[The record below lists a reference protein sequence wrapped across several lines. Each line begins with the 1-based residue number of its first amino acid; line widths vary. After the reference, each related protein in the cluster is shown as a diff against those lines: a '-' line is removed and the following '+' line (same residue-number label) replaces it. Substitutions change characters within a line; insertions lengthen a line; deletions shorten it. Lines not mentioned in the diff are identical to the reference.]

1 MPLSYWED
9 EQVKYQPKINERID
23 IICSHSS
30 PSFCYPYT
38 KGDIV
43 LRYAEND
50 ETLLQDIEIE
60 RNTLDKVYE
69 DYKDTITHWYY
80 GHYHS
85 SMMQMI
91 NGCMFRLLDIE
102 EICRHVS
109 DDNNFK

>member
-9 EQVKYQPKINERID
+9 EQVKYQPKINKHID
-23 IICSHSS
+23 IICSHSA
-30 PSFCYPYT
+30 PSFCYPFT

-60 RNTLDKVYE
+60 RTTLDKIYD
-69 DYKDTITHWYY
+69 DYKDTITYWYY

-109 DDNNFK
+109 DDNNFE